1 MNSLNKAQII
11 GNLTRDP
18 DLRKTSNNQSVCTVG
33 VATNRAWTDS
43 SGTKHEEAEFHS
55 VVCWGRLAEIVA
67 ERLKKGSKVFFEGR
81 LRTRTWEDDAGVKHY
96 RTEIVA
102 DDMIILSPKSG
113 GAAPAGDDVEEHPNK
128 GEPEP
133 SAEEI
138 PSGEMP
144 TEEAPF

>member
-18 DLRKTSNNQSVCTVG
+18 DLRKTQNDQSVCTVG
-33 VATNRAWTDS
+33 VATNRNWTDS
-43 SGTKHEEAEFHS
+43 NGSKHEEAEFHN

-81 LRTRTWEDDAGVKHY
+81 LRTRNWEDDAGIKHY

-102 DDMIILSPKSG
+102 DDMIILSPRSG
-113 GAAPAGDDVEEHPNK
+113 GSATGDDSTTESTEDKPVKTEEP
-128 GEPEP
+128 P
-133 SAEEI
+133 SDD
-138 PSGEMP
+138 MP
-144 TEEAPF
+144 TDEVPF